1 MGRKRLVSQFRAPV
15 IYSLSSSHSGPS
27 VLRSSYAFARGKPLD
42 PRPPAA
48 ALGDARL
55 SQTLKG
61 LSAREREVSPT
72 PFIPTRR
79 VVVRHSPCTPWQ
91 PVRLGPKRGLPS
103 LDTPRQGPLAVCPCT
118 PSVPS
123 SQLPTPSHFADGF
136 FIKSPLR
143 PVPDAQVE
151 LGFQKRDRGKFCRRP
166 KCEYSKR

>member
-1 MGRKRLVSQFRAPV
+1 MNQKDLPFQYLSLSPMWSLPHMKRMCGIMGCHTAWCGTSSGFKGPLRAASYFPLFRTPV

-27 VLRSSYAFARGKPLD
+27 VLRSSYAFAKGKPLD

-61 LSAREREVSPT
+61 LSARERGVPPT

-91 PVRLGPKRGLPS
+91 PVRLRPKRGLPLS
-103 LDTPRQGPLAVCPCT
+103 GHSEAKEYHRLSSTLT
-118 PSVPS
+118 SVF
-123 SQLPTPSHFADGF
+123 H
-136 FIKSPLR
+136 
-143 PVPDAQVE
+143 
-151 LGFQKRDRGKFCRRP
+151 
-166 KCEYSKR
+166 